1 MRLRMMGLVAAV
13 AMLVPLQLEHLA
25 TVSAASAQFYVT
37 GYVLQGI
44 TATGTYVHRGTCAV
58 DPRIIPLGSY
68 FYISGIGECH
78 AEDTGSAIIGYRI
91 DVWVP
96 TVAEAYALTGWRTV
110 TWGNTNAEPTAATAA
125 PQPHVST
132 GTTVVARR
140 TQQTWYGRS
149 NVFAHQPTGSVTDRA
164 AQPGYVLASVHT
176 DRCQSPSV
184 AAAGSP
190 GIRPRAAPC
199 S

>member
-1 MRLRMMGLVAAV
+1 MMGLVAAV
-13 AMLVPLQLEHLA
+13 VALVPLQVGQPA

-37 GYVLQGI
+37 GYVLLGI

-68 FYISGIGECH
+68 FYVSGVGECH
-78 AEDTGSAIIGYRI
+78 AEDTGSAIIGYRV

-110 TWGNTNAEPTAATAA
+110 TWGDTGAQQTAATAA
-125 PQPHVST
+125 PQSHVST
-132 GTTVVARR
+132 GTTVVARQV
-140 TQQTWYGRS
+140 QQSWYGRS
-149 NVFAHQPTGSVTDRA
+149 NVFAHHLSSGVTNA
-164 AQPGYVLASVHT
+164 ATQPGYVLASVHAESCYT
-176 DRCQSPSV
+176 PSV
-184 AAAGSP
+184 EATGGP

>member
-1 MRLRMMGLVAAV
+1 MGFVAAV
-13 AMLVPLQLEHLA
+13 AMIVPLQMEHPA

-68 FYISGIGECH
+68 FYVSGVGECH
-78 AEDTGSAIIGYRI
+78 AEDTGSAIIGYRV

-96 TVAEAYALTGWRTV
+96 TVAEAYALTGWRIV
-110 TWGNTNAEPTAATAA
+110 TWGNTSTEQTAATAG
-125 PQPHVST
+125 PQPHASV
-132 GTTVVARR
+132 GTTAVVRR
-140 TQQTWYGRS
+140 VQQTWYGRS
-149 NVFAHQPTGSVTDRA
+149 HVFVHHLSNGLSSTT
-164 AQPGYVLASVHT
+164 AQSGYVLASVH
-176 DRCQSPSV
+176 RESCRQRSV
-184 AAAGSP
+184 TAARGQ
-190 GIRPRAAPC
+190 GIRPRAALC